1 VATISGSATGLAGP
15 TGLAVAPPLSVLTA
29 SLPRARVG
37 RRYTAILRAG
47 EGASP
52 YRWSLA
58 RGRLP
63 TGLRLSA
70 SGVIWGRPT
79 EMGRWRFTV
88 RVSDAAHPATAAT
101 RAVSLGVAR

>member
-1 VATISGSATGLAGP
+1 
-15 TGLAVAPPLSVLTA
+15 
-29 SLPRARVG
+29 VG

-63 TGLRLSA
+63 AGLRLSA

-88 RVSDAAHPATAAT
+88 RVTDSAHPATTA
-101 RAVSLGVAR
+101 RQDLSIEVASA

>member
-1 VATISGSATGLAGP
+1 
-15 TGLAVAPPLSVLTA
+15 
-29 SLPRARVG
+29 
-37 RRYTAILRAG
+37 
-47 EGASP
+47 
-52 YRWSLA
+52 LA

-88 RVSDAAHPATAAT
+88 RVTDSAHPATAAT

>member
-1 VATISGSATGLAGP
+1 
-15 TGLAVAPPLSVLTA
+15 
-29 SLPRARVG
+29 VG

-88 RVSDAAHPATAAT
+88 RVTDSAHPATTA
-101 RAVSLGVAR
+101 RQDLSIEVASA